1 MDESCNKGVL
11 QKEIWPFPSFSKI
24 VRDVT
29 FNPVAPGAP
38 GGPCQ
43 RRKRKRFLMC
53 TMIFAAN
60 ERILNSEVQPVI
72 LIMFDLP

>member
-11 QKEIWPFPSFSKI
+11 QKEICPFSSFGKI

-43 RRKRKRFLMC
+43 IRKRKKDF
-53 TMIFAAN
+53 
-60 ERILNSEVQPVI
+60 
-72 LIMFDLP
+72 